1 MKNKNIILDYI
12 SRHKTLYMKLAKDIW
27 DHPQI
32 GFEVKFASDLITEQ
46 LKNEDFY
53 VKGIK
58 NIPNSFVASWGKG
71 RPIIGILGEYDALA
85 GLSQEVTYK
94 KKPLKKGAPGHGCGH
109 NLLGIA
115 SLAAVVAAK
124 NFIKQN
130 NLEGTIRYYGCP
142 AEEMLLGKVMMTRE
156 RVFDDLDSAISW
168 HPKEL
173 NTIWRSRNNALNSFK
188 INFYGKAAH
197 AASAPEAGLSA
208 LDGAILMDIGV
219 NYLREH
225 IIPQARIHSVITKGG
240 TVPNIVPDYSQ
251 VWYYVRAPQKDQV
264 ENIYKRV
271 LDIAKGAALMSG
283 TKFTIEFL
291 TSCHDFMPNNVITE
305 FILEQ
310 MKKIKLPHFTEK
322 EKLFG
327 KKLQNTVNPSNI
339 KKITESFKLNKK
351 NSDNP
356 FMEKI
361 LEHAKGFDSGN
372 IRSGSTDLGD
382 VSHIV
387 PTGQFAGCCFPLG
400 IPNHSW
406 QIVAISGSSIG
417 FKGMIFAA
425 KVLALTATGLLTK
438 PEILKAAHEEFNQ
451 VTKEI

>member
-32 GFEVKFASDLITEQ
+32 GFEVNFASDLITEQ

-85 GLSQEVTYK
+85 GLSQETTYR
-94 KKPLKKGAPGHGCGH
+94 KKPIKKGAPGHGCGH
-109 NLLGIA
+109 NLLGVA
-115 SLAAVVAAK
+115 SLAAVIAAK

-142 AEEMLLGKVMMTRE
+142 AEEMLLGKVMMAKE
-156 RVFDDLDSAISW
+156 KVFDDLDSAISW

-173 NTIWRSRNNALNSFK
+173 NTVWRSRNNALNSFK

-225 IIPQARIHSVITKGG
+225 IIPQARIHSVITNGG

-264 ENIYKRV
+264 ENIYRRV

-283 TKFTIEFL
+283 TKFTLEFL
-291 TSCHDFMPNNVITE
+291 TSCNDFMPNNVITE

-310 MKKIKLPHFTEK
+310 MKKIKPPHFTEK
-322 EKLFG
+322 EKL
-327 KKLQNTVNPSNI
+327 KTSKYC
-339 KKITESFKLNKK
+339 KSF
-351 NSDNP
+351 
-356 FMEKI
+356 
-361 LEHAKGFDSGN
+361 
-372 IRSGSTDLGD
+372 
-382 VSHIV
+382 
-387 PTGQFAGCCFPLG
+387 
-400 IPNHSW
+400 
-406 QIVAISGSSIG
+406 
-417 FKGMIFAA
+417 
-425 KVLALTATGLLTK
+425 
-438 PEILKAAHEEFNQ
+438 
-451 VTKEI
+451 